1 MKSQNLVAL
10 FDKTA
15 SSDPQAPCFTFS
27 VKNQWHT
34 LKWDE
39 IRTYV
44 IKIAGGLKALG
55 IKKGDRVAI
64 FSKTR
69 YEWTLADLGI
79 LAAGAITVPIYESNT
94 AKQAQYILE
103 DSDTKIV
110 FVENHIQHKKIAQI
124 KQDIPTLS
132 HIVYFDS
139 KNLSSSADSLYSL
152 DELMTVGSK
161 QGPDIYAQSCASLTL
176 NDDASFVYTSGTT
189 GNPKGA
195 ILTHENFVAEVE
207 DALEICPIEKNY
219 VALQFLPQAHILG
232 RVAQF
237 FHIYVGCTQAFAE
250 SIDKLVDNIG
260 HIKPH
265 YMVSV
270 PRIFE
275 KIHARTLQNI
285 EVASPIKKKI
295 FHWALHT
302 GQKYSHKIRHNEK
315 MCPSLSLKYKIASKL
330 VFSKLHEK
338 MGGRVKFFI
347 SGGAPLSADIAL
359 FFHAFGF
366 TILEGYGLTETT
378 AGISF
383 NRKKAIKFGSVG
395 QPLPS
400 VEMKLAEDGEI
411 LVKGSV
417 VFKGY
422 FNNDKATKE
431 AIDQD
436 GWFHTGD
443 IGTFDSEHFL
453 TITDRKKDII
463 VTAGGKN
470 IAPQNIENF
479 MKEDPYISQ
488 FVVHGDKRKFLSA
501 LVTLDQPEIERL
513 AKDKQIT
520 FNNYEELVKDTM
532 VFTFIKD
539 RIESKNKTLPS
550 YETIKR
556 FAILPNDFS
565 IETGELTPTLKVK
578 RKVITERYGNILDSF
593 YSD

>member
-1 MKSQNLVAL
+1 MTQNLISL
-10 FDKTA
+10 FENTVQKN
-15 SSDPQAPCFTFS
+15 PHAPCFTFS
-27 VKNQWHT
+27 AKNQWHT
-34 LKWDE
+34 LTWGAV
-39 IRTYV
+39 RTNV

-55 IKKGDRVAI
+55 VQKGDRVAI
-64 FSKTR
+64 LSKTR

-94 AKQAQYILE
+94 TKQAQYILE
-103 DSDTKIV
+103 DSEAKIV
-110 FVENHIQHKKIAQI
+110 FAENHIQHNKIAHL
-124 KQDIPTLS
+124 KQELPALS

-139 KNLSSSADSLYSL
+139 KKLSSSSDSLYSL
-152 DELMTVGSK
+152 DELMTIGSQ
-161 QGPDIYAQSCASLTL
+161 QGPDVYAQSCSSLTL

-195 ILTHENFVAEVE
+195 ILTHENFIAEVE
-207 DALEICPIEKNY
+207 DALEICPIEKDY

-260 HIKPH
+260 QIKPH

-285 EVASPIKKKI
+285 EAASTIKKKI
-295 FHWALHT
+295 FYWALRT
-302 GQKYSHKIRHNEK
+302 GQKYSHKMRHHEK
-315 MCPSLSLKYKIASKL
+315 IGPRLSLKHKIASKL
-330 VFSKLHEK
+330 VFSKLHKK
-338 MGGRVKFFI
+338 MGGRVQFFI

-383 NRKKAIKFGSVG
+383 NRNQAIKFGTVG
-395 QPLPS
+395 QPIPS
-400 VEMKLAEDGEI
+400 VEMKLAKDGEI
-411 LVKGSV
+411 LVKGRV

-422 FNNDKATKE
+422 FKNEKATQE

-443 IGTFDSEHFL
+443 IGTFDSERFL

-479 MKEDPYISQ
+479 MKEDPYISH

-513 AKDKQIT
+513 AKERQIT
-520 FNNYEELVKDTM
+520 YNNYEELVKNTT
-532 VFTFIKD
+532 VFTFIKE

-556 FAILPNDFS
+556 FAILPTDFS

-578 RKVITERYGNILDSF
+578 RKVITERYGNMLDAF